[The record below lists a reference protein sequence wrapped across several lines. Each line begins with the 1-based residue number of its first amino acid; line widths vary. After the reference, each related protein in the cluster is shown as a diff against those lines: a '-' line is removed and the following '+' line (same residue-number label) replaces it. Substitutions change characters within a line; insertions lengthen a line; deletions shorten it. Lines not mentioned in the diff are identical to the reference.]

1 MIVKP
6 KVPTYEVFHLESKSQ
21 LTELRDWLGERGWL
35 MQIQQWEETGFFRPE
50 NYINTN
56 YFDEYF
62 SFNRY
67 ILAAPIKDSK
77 YGIHRLH
84 VVDSLDRFVVIEE

>member
-1 MIVKP
+1 M
-6 KVPTYEVFHLESKSQ
+6 KVQTQPLTFDVFHLQSRDD
-21 LTELRDWLGERGWL
+21 LPELYKWLREREWL
-35 MQIQQWEETGFFRPE
+35 MQIQDWENSGFFRPE
-50 NYINTN
+50 NYIHTN

-67 ILAAPIKDSK
+67 ILAAPIKDGK